1 MKRKMQIVLILAIFL
16 VATLAFC
23 ACDSS
28 TADNGVA
35 FDEDMSHSDIIDA
48 LYVKTL
54 SATFTPTNDGIKAFE
69 ALDSVSDI
77 FKSQIL
83 CEQVKLAENGFSTS
97 THTVI
102 YESGRL
108 YQFVNID
115 GNSDYS
121 VQEVSIEQ
129 IKAGEIVQKNGSFYS
144 VDTISFYLFGLDK
157 NTRVDAVNNLRDN
170 WTLSVENNAI
180 VASTNVFGLET
191 NPLFVLSNLN
201 STELDIPEQYKDYK
215 SFELTK

>member
-77 FKSQIL
+77 FKSHIL

-115 GNSDYS
+115 GNSDYF

-157 NTRVDAVNNLRDN
+157 NTRVDAVNNLCDN

-180 VASTNVFGLET
+180 VASTNIFGLET

-215 SFELTK
+215 SLELTK